1 MRAGWEYK
9 VTDDFSWISE
19 LSRYETTTK
28 LTANNYQTNIA
39 TSVETGIQL
48 RF

>member
-9 VTDDFSWISE
+9 VTEDFSWISE

-28 LTANNYQTNIA
+28 LTANYQTNIA